1 MPRIIEV
8 RDLDLP
14 ELEVY
19 ARLTETQLRSRVDPE
34 KGVFIAETAKV
45 VDLALEAGYRP
56 LSLLMDQRR
65 LEGQGSAI
73 LKKCGDI
80 PVYVG
85 ERELLSRL
93 TGYTLTRGIL
103 CAMRRPALRTPEE
116 VCAGA
121 ARVAV
126 LEDVTDSTNVGALFR
141 SAAALGMD
149 AMLLSPSCC
158 DPLCRRAVRVSM
170 GTVLLLPWARFGDR
184 GEAWPGGGIA
194 RLRDMGFQ
202 IAALALRED
211 ALALGDPRLEQAD
224 KLALLLG
231 TEGDGLR
238 QETIDLCDIAV
249 RIPMYRGV
257 DSLNVAAAG
266 AVAFWQLRK
275 KEGTIQ

>member
-8 RDLDLP
+8 RDLDIP

-34 KGVFIAETAKV
+34 KGIFIAETAKV
-45 VDLALEAGYRP
+45 VTLALEAGYQP
-56 LSLLMDQRR
+56 VSLLMDRRR
-65 LEGQGSAI
+65 LEGQGRAI
-73 LKKCGDI
+73 LERCGDV
-80 PVYVG
+80 PVYTG
-85 ERELLSRL
+85 ERDLLSRL

-103 CAMRRPALRTPEE
+103 CAMRRPQPRSAEE
-116 VCAGA
+116 ICSGA
-121 ARVAV
+121 ARIAV

-170 GTVLLLPWARFGDR
+170 GTVLLLPWARLGDR
-184 GEAWPGGGIA
+184 GEDWPGGGIA
-194 RLRDMGFQ
+194 RLHDMGFRV
-202 IAALALRED
+202 AALALRED
-211 ALALGDPRLEQAD
+211 AAVLGDPGLEKTE

-238 QETIDLCDIAV
+238 QETIDLCDAAV
-249 RIPMYRGV
+249 RIPMSRGV

-266 AVAFWQLRK
+266 AVAFWQLGN
-275 KEGTIQ
+275 KEGIQ

>member
-8 RDLDLP
+8 RDLDIP

-34 KGVFIAETAKV
+34 KGIFIAETAKV
-45 VDLALEAGYRP
+45 VNLALEAGYQP
-56 LSLLMDQRR
+56 VSLLMDRRR
-65 LEGQGSAI
+65 LEGQGRAI
-73 LKKCGDI
+73 LERCGDI
-80 PVYVG
+80 PVYTG
-85 ERELLSRL
+85 ERDLLSRL

-103 CAMRRPALRTPEE
+103 CAMRRPQPRTAEE
-116 VCAGA
+116 ICSGA
-121 ARVAV
+121 ARIAV

-170 GTVLLLPWARFGDR
+170 GTVLLLPWARLGDR
-184 GEAWPGGGIA
+184 GEDWPGGGIA
-194 RLRDMGFQ
+194 RLHDMGFRV
-202 IAALALRED
+202 AALALRED
-211 ALALGDPRLEQAD
+211 AAVLGDPDLERTE

-238 QETIDLCDIAV
+238 QETIDLCDAAV
-249 RIPMYRGV
+249 RIPMSRGV

-266 AVAFWQLRK
+266 AVAFWQLGN
-275 KEGTIQ
+275 KEVIQ

>member
-8 RDLDLP
+8 RDLDIP

-34 KGVFIAETAKV
+34 KGIFIAETAKV
-45 VDLALEAGYRP
+45 VTLALEAGYQP
-56 LSLLMDQRR
+56 VSLLMDRRR
-65 LEGQGSAI
+65 LEGQGKAI
-73 LKKCGDI
+73 LERCGDV
-80 PVYVG
+80 PVYTG

-103 CAMRRPALRTPEE
+103 CAMRRPQPRTAEE
-116 VCAGA
+116 ICSGA
-121 ARVAV
+121 ARIAV

-170 GTVLLLPWARFGDR
+170 GTVLLLPWARLGDR
-184 GEAWPGGGIA
+184 GEDWPGGGIA
-194 RLRDMGFQ
+194 RLHDMGFRA
-202 IAALALRED
+202 AALALRED
-211 ALALGDPRLEQAD
+211 AAVLGDPALEKTE

-238 QETIDLCDIAV
+238 QETIDLCDAAV
-249 RIPMYRGV
+249 RIPMSRGV

-266 AVAFWQLRK
+266 AVAFWQLGN
-275 KEGTIQ
+275 KEVIQ

>member
-14 ELEVY
+14 ELGVY
-19 ARLTETQLRSRVDPE
+19 ARLTETQLRSRLDPE
-34 KGVFIAETAKV
+34 MGVFIGETAKV
-45 VDLALEAGYRP
+45 IHLALDKGYEP
-56 LSLLMDQRR
+56 ISLLMDRR
-65 LEGQGSAI
+65 KLEGQGRAI
-73 LKKCGDI
+73 LEKCGDV

-85 ERELLSRL
+85 ERDLLSEL
-93 TGYTLTRGIL
+93 TGYTLTRGLL
-103 CAMRRPALRTPEE
+103 CAFRRPAPKTPGE

-121 ARVAV
+121 RRVAV
-126 LEDVTDSTNVGALFR
+126 LEDITDSTNVGALFR

-170 GTVLLLPWARFGDR
+170 GTVLLLPWARLGER
-184 GEAWPGGGIA
+184 GEDWPRGGIS
-194 RLRDMGFQ
+194 RLRSMGFR

-211 ALALGDPRLEQAD
+211 AVSLGDPGLEKGD

-238 QETIDLCDIAV
+238 QETIDLCDTAV
-249 RIPMYRGV
+249 RIPMHRGV

-266 AVAFWQLRK
+266 AVAFWQLGRK
-275 KEGTIQ
+275 EI